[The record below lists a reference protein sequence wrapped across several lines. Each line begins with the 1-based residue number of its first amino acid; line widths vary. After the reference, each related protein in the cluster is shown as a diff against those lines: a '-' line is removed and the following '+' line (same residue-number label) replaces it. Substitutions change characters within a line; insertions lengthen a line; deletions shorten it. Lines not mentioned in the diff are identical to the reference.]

1 MEAFGEL
8 VEDSLPLLS
17 LPTEHQGLQEDPGRR
32 ARVQDGAQ
40 AGAAS
45 RRQSQGAIKIPALA
59 SAATSQPSLHPR
71 EGPGV
76 LPEGAVQALAS
87 KLEEGQVLLSHSPAE
102 VIAVDR
108 KWA

>member
-8 VEDSLPLLS
+8 VEDSLTLLS
-17 LPTEHQGLQEDPGRR
+17 LPTEHQGLQEAPGRR

-45 RRQSQGAIKIPALA
+45 RRQSPGAIRF
-59 SAATSQPSLHPR
+59 QPRQCPLLPR
-71 EGPGV
+71 EGPEV
-76 LPEGAVQALAS
+76 LPEGTVQALAS
-87 KLEEGQVLLSHSPAE
+87 KLEEGQVLLGHSSAE
-102 VIAVDR
+102 VIAADR